1 MKKEGRGER
10 KKGGRERESKDVRNE
25 HLSGIYSGQ
34 IVFLEGIL
42 FNPHDKFMG

>member
-34 IVFLEGIL
+34 NVFLEGIL